1 MTNND
6 EPRTDAAP
14 EQKQGGE
21 QRLQTG
27 RSDQSEQMRQRQRDA
42 GKADKRQPIK
52 GEGDYGVAAGRRYDD
67 QTTRRVYEAPDRT
80 KD

>member
-1 MTNND
+1 MA
-6 EPRTDAAP
+6 TDR

-21 QRLQTG
+21 QSLQTG
-27 RSDQSEQMRQRQRDA
+27 RSDQSEQLRQRQRDN
-42 GKADKRQPIK
+42 GKADKKQPVK

-67 QTTRRVYEAPDRT
+67 QTTRRVYEEPERS